1 VGADPVACKRH
12 NGILRYLATAIGAC
26 AQQRHGLPV
35 GVFAATPGCL
45 ETLGWDEKPV
55 PPYIDPTRFKLTCC
69 RIFQVERGMALLEP
83 IHVTATIVPPDAGRP
98 TQAFRLIR
106 GLLRHHK
113 RLFFTAVGCAAVYAS
128 CTVFSSVV
136 VRLIIDKVI
145 VPRFEEGNV
154 PTRRVVA
161 ILGLLVVVGVV
172 RAVGVVGRRVF
183 AGRTAWR
190 VTESLTAEVIERV
203 VEQPAPWHRQQRTGD
218 IITRAGVDAEAATHV
233 LHPLPFASSVV
244 LMLMLSSV
252 WLLVTDIWLG
262 LAAVAVF
269 PLLITLN
276 LTYQRRVDRFY
287 DEAQAELGKL
297 SEAVH
302 ESFDGVTVVKSFGA
316 ESRETDRLSV
326 IASRLRNARFGAIR
340 LRSTFE
346 ALLDGVPN
354 VVNIFLL
361 VAGSYRVRSGAMTI
375 GELTSFIYLFT
386 LLVFP
391 LRLIGFALS
400 ELPYSIAGWN
410 RIRELLDQPVVP
422 DPALTLRRH
431 ASNRIELT
439 NVVYNHDGSREV
451 LRGIDASIP
460 AGRTVAVVGATGSGK
475 TTLLHLIAGLIAVD
489 HGSITVPQQGCVLV
503 FQEPFLLAGS
513 VRENVA
519 MGRDVADDAIHT
531 ALLASEASFV
541 NEFTEGLDTIV
552 GERGVGLS
560 GGQRQRIALARAL
573 VGNPVAL
580 LLDDTT
586 SSLDPGTEAR
596 VLANLRD
603 TLRDATVVAVAS
615 RPSTIALADDVLYL
629 DDGQVVAHGRHDDL
643 LVTVPAYR
651 RLMEAFEHERT
662 EQSEVVT

>member
-1 VGADPVACKRH
+1 MKGDGTTVPSDVGRA
-12 NGILRYLATAIGAC
+12 
-26 AQQRHGLPV
+26 
-35 GVFAATPGCL
+35 
-45 ETLGWDEKPV
+45 
-55 PPYIDPTRFKLTCC
+55 
-69 RIFQVERGMALLEP
+69 
-83 IHVTATIVPPDAGRP
+83 

-113 RLFFTAVGCAAVYAS
+113 RLFFTAVGCAAVFAA

-145 VPRFEEGNV
+145 VPRFEDGTV
-154 PTRRVVA
+154 ATHRVVA
-161 ILGLLVVVGVV
+161 ILGLLIAVGVV
-172 RAVGVVGRRVF
+172 RAVGVVGRRTF
-183 AGRTAWR
+183 AGRTSWR
-190 VTESLTAEVIERV
+190 VTESLTAEVVDRV
-203 VEQPAPWHRQQRTGD
+203 VAQPVPWHRQQRTGD

-233 LHPLPFASSVV
+233 LNPLPFASSVV
-244 LMLMLSSV
+244 LMLILSAV
-252 WLLVTDIWLG
+252 WLLVTDVWLG
-262 LAAVAVF
+262 MAAVAVF
-269 PLLITLN
+269 PLLIGLN
-276 LTYQRRVDRFY
+276 LTYQRRVDKFY
-287 DEAQAELGKL
+287 DAAQEELGKL

-316 ESRETDRLSV
+316 ESRETERLSV

-346 ALLDGVPN
+346 ALLDGVPTI
-354 VVNIFLL
+354 VNIVLL
-361 VAGSYRVRSGAMTI
+361 VAGAYRVRSGDMTV

-410 RIRELLDQPVVP
+410 RIRELLDQPLIS
-422 DPALTLRRH
+422 DPALTLLRH
-431 ASNRIELT
+431 ADNSIELAGVT
-439 NVVYNHDGSREV
+439 FNHDGTRDV
-451 LRGIDASIP
+451 LRSVDAVIP
-460 AGRTVAVVGATGSGK
+460 AGRTVAVVGSTGAGK

-489 HGSITVPQQGCVLV
+489 HGSITVPQQGCALV

-513 VRENVA
+513 VRDNVA
-519 MGRDVADDAIHT
+519 MGRVLDDDAIWT
-531 ALLASEASFV
+531 ALAASEAGFV
-541 NEFTEGLDTIV
+541 REFGQGLDSIV

-573 VGNPVAL
+573 VGHPVAL

-586 SSLDPGTEAR
+586 SSLDPATEAK

-603 TLRDATVVAVAS
+603 TLGDTTVVAVAS

-629 DDGQVVAHGRHDDL
+629 ADGQVVAHGRHDQL
-643 LVTVPAYR
+643 LLTVPEYR
-651 RLMEAFEHERT
+651 RLMEAFEHDRAEHDV
-662 EQSEVVT
+662 EVLS

>member
-1 VGADPVACKRH
+1 
-12 NGILRYLATAIGAC
+12 
-26 AQQRHGLPV
+26 
-35 GVFAATPGCL
+35 
-45 ETLGWDEKPV
+45 V
-55 PPYIDPTRFKLTCC
+55 PID
-69 RIFQVERGMALLEP
+69 GDG
-83 IHVTATIVPPDAGRP
+83 TIVPPDAGRG

-145 VPRFEEGNV
+145 VPRFEDGTV
-154 PTRRVVA
+154 PAGKVVA
-161 ILGLLVVVGVV
+161 ILGLLIGVGVV
-172 RAVGVVGRRVF
+172 RALGVVGRRTW
-183 AGRTAWR
+183 AGRTSWR
-190 VTESLTAEVIERV
+190 VTESLTAEVIDRV
-203 VEQPAPWHRQQRTGD
+203 VAQPVPWHREQRTGD

-233 LHPLPFASSVV
+233 LNPLPFASSVV
-244 LMLMLSSV
+244 LMLILSAV
-252 WLLVTDIWLG
+252 WLLITDVWLG
-262 LAAVAVF
+262 MAAVAVF
-269 PLLITLN
+269 PLLIALN
-276 LTYQRRVDRFY
+276 VTYQRRVDKFY
-287 DEAQAELGKL
+287 DDAQSELGQL

-316 ESRETDRLSV
+316 ESRETERLSV
-326 IASRLRNARFGAIR
+326 IASRLRNARFGAIQ

-346 ALLDGVPN
+346 ALLDGVPT
-354 VVNIFLL
+354 VVNIVLL
-361 VAGSYRVRSGAMTI
+361 VAGAYRVRSGDMTI

-410 RIRELLDQPVVP
+410 RIRELLDEPLIA

-431 ASNRIELT
+431 ADNSIELAGVT
-439 NVVYNHDGSREV
+439 FNHDGTRDV
-451 LRGIDASIP
+451 LRGVDALIP
-460 AGRTVAVVGATGSGK
+460 AGRTVAVVGPTGSGK
-475 TTLLHLIAGLIAVD
+475 TTLLHLIAGLIPVD
-489 HGSITVPQQGCVLV
+489 HGSITVPDEGCLLV

-519 MGRDVADDAIHT
+519 MGRAIGDDAIWT
-531 ALLASEASFV
+531 ALMSAEASFV
-541 NEFTEGLDTIV
+541 KDLSEGLDTIV
-552 GERGVGLS
+552 GERGVALS

-573 VGNPVAL
+573 AGHPVAL

-586 SSLDPGTEAR
+586 SSLDPATEAR

-603 TLRDATVVAVAS
+603 TLRDTTVVAVAS

-629 DDGQVVAHGRHDDL
+629 ADGQVVAHGRHVEL
-643 LVTVPAYR
+643 LISVPEYR
-651 RLMEAFEHERT
+651 RLMEAFEHDRA
-662 EQSEVVT
+662 EQAVEVAP

>member
-1 VGADPVACKRH
+1 
-12 NGILRYLATAIGAC
+12 
-26 AQQRHGLPV
+26 
-35 GVFAATPGCL
+35 
-45 ETLGWDEKPV
+45 
-55 PPYIDPTRFKLTCC
+55 
-69 RIFQVERGMALLEP
+69 
-83 IHVTATIVPPDAGRP
+83 
-98 TQAFRLIR
+98 LIR

-136 VRLIIDKVI
+136 VRLVIDKVI
-145 VPRFEEGNV
+145 VPRFEDGTVEA
-154 PTRRVVA
+154 RRVVL
-161 ILGLLVVVGVV
+161 ILGLLIAVGVV
-172 RAVGVVGRRVF
+172 RAIGVVGRRTW
-183 AGRTAWR
+183 AGRTSWR
-190 VTESLTAEVIERV
+190 VTESLTAEVIDRV
-203 VEQPAPWHRQQRTGD
+203 VAQPVPWHREQRTGD
-218 IITRAGVDAEAATHV
+218 VITRAGVDAEAATHV
-233 LHPLPFASSVV
+233 LNPLPFASSVV
-244 LMLMLSSV
+244 LMLVLSAAWLLITDV
-252 WLLVTDIWLG
+252 WLG
-262 LAAVAVF
+262 MAAVAVF
-269 PLLITLN
+269 PLLIALN
-276 LTYQRRVDRFY
+276 VTYQRRVDKFY
-287 DEAQAELGKL
+287 DDAQAELGKL

-346 ALLDGVPN
+346 ALLDGVPT
-354 VVNIFLL
+354 VVNIVLL
-361 VAGSYRVRSGAMTI
+361 VAGAYRVRSGDMTI

-410 RIRELLDQPVVP
+410 RIRELLDEPLIA

-431 ASNRIELT
+431 ANNSIELAGVT
-439 NVVYNHDGSREV
+439 YNHDGTRDV
-451 LRGIDASIP
+451 LRGVDALIP
-460 AGRTVAVVGATGSGK
+460 AGRTVAVVGPTGSGK
-475 TTLLHLIAGLIAVD
+475 TTLLHLIAGLIPVD
-489 HGSITVPQQGCVLV
+489 HGSITVPDQGCLLV

-513 VRENVA
+513 VRDNVA
-519 MGRDVADDAIHT
+519 MGRSIGDDEIWT
-531 ALLASEASFV
+531 ALMSAEATFV
-541 NEFTEGLDTIV
+541 RELSEGLDTIV
-552 GERGVGLS
+552 GERGVSLS

-573 VGNPVAL
+573 VGHPVAL

-603 TLRDATVVAVAS
+603 TLRDTTVVAVAS

-629 DDGQVVAHGRHDDL
+629 ADGRVVAHGRHDEL

-651 RLMEAFEHERT
+651 RLMEAFEHDRA
-662 EQSEVVT
+662 EQTVEAAP

>member
-1 VGADPVACKRH
+1 MKSP
-12 NGILRYLATAIGAC
+12 
-26 AQQRHGLPV
+26 Q
-35 GVFAATPGCL
+35 
-45 ETLGWDEKPV
+45 
-55 PPYIDPTRFKLTCC
+55 
-69 RIFQVERGMALLEP
+69 ALIEP
-83 IHVTATIVPPDAGRP
+83 IHVNGGKERAKEEHGTIVPVDASRA

-113 RLFFTAVGCAAVYAS
+113 RLFFTAVGCAAVFAA

-136 VRLIIDKVI
+136 VRLITDKVI
-145 VPRFEEGNV
+145 VPRFEDGHV
-154 PTRRVVA
+154 AAGRVVA
-161 ILGLLVVVGVV
+161 ILGLLVAVGVV
-172 RAVGVVGRRVF
+172 RAFGVVGRRVF
-183 AGRTAWR
+183 ANRTAWR
-190 VTESLTAEVIERV
+190 VTESLTAEVVDRV
-203 VEQPAPWHRQQRTGD
+203 TAQPVPWHRMHRTGD
-218 IITRAGVDAEAATHV
+218 IITRAGVDAEAATQV
-233 LHPLPFASSVV
+233 LNPLPFASSVV
-244 LMLMLSSV
+244 LMLVLSAV
-252 WLLVTDIWLG
+252 WLLITDLWLG
-262 LAAVAVF
+262 MAAVAVF
-269 PLLITLN
+269 PLLIGLN
-276 LTYQRRVDRFY
+276 LTYQRRVDKFY
-287 DEAQAELGKL
+287 DTAQNELGKL

-316 ESRETDRLSV
+316 ESRETERLAV

-391 LRLIGFALS
+391 LRLIGYALS

-410 RIRELLDQPVVP
+410 RIRELLDEPVVS
-422 DPALTLRRH
+422 DPALTLKRH
-431 ASNRIELT
+431 SDNGIELQGVT
-439 NVVYNHDGSREV
+439 YNHDESRDV
-451 LRGIDASIP
+451 LNGVDAVIP
-460 AGRTVAVVGATGSGK
+460 AGRTVAVVGSTGAGK

-489 HGSITVPQQGCVLV
+489 HGSITVPESGCVLV

-513 VRENVA
+513 VRDNVTV
-519 MGRDVADDAIHT
+519 GRTVTDDEVHR
-531 ALLASEASFV
+531 ALLAAEAGFVEQFSEGV
-541 NEFTEGLDTIV
+541 DTIV

-573 VGNPVAL
+573 VGAPAAL

-586 SSLDPGTEAR
+586 SSLDPATEAK

-603 TLRDATVVAVAS
+603 TLGDTTVVAVAS

-629 DDGQVVAHGRHDDL
+629 ADGQVVAHGSHDKL
-643 LVTVPAYR
+643 LASVPEYR
-651 RLMEAFEHERT
+651 RLMEAFEHDRAEHL
-662 EQSEVVT
+662 EEVRP

>member
-1 VGADPVACKRH
+1 MKVEGTV
-12 NGILRYLATAIGAC
+12 
-26 AQQRHGLPV
+26 
-35 GVFAATPGCL
+35 
-45 ETLGWDEKPV
+45 V
-55 PPYIDPTRFKLTCC
+55 PT
-69 RIFQVERGMALLEP
+69 
-83 IHVTATIVPPDAGRP
+83 DAGRG

-113 RLFFTAVGCAAVYAS
+113 RLFFTAVGCAAVFAA

-145 VPRFEEGNV
+145 VPRFEDGSV
-154 PTRRVVA
+154 PARRVVV
-161 ILGLLVVVGVV
+161 ILGLLIAVGVV
-172 RAVGVVGRRVF
+172 RAFGVVGRRVF
-183 AGRTAWR
+183 AGRTSWR
-190 VTESLTAEVIERV
+190 VTESLTAEVIDRV
-203 VEQPAPWHRQQRTGD
+203 VAQPVPWHRQQRTGD
-218 IITRAGVDAEAATHV
+218 VITRAGVDAEAATHV
-233 LHPLPFASSVV
+233 LNPLPFASSVV
-244 LMLMLSSV
+244 LMLVLSAV

-269 PLLITLN
+269 PLLIGLN
-276 LTYQRRVDRFY
+276 LTYQRRVDKFY
-287 DEAQAELGKL
+287 DSAQEELGKL

-316 ESRETDRLSV
+316 ESRETERLSV
-326 IASRLRNARFGAIR
+326 IASRLRNARFGAIT

-354 VVNIFLL
+354 VVNIVIL
-361 VAGSYRVRSGAMTI
+361 VAGAYRVRSGDMTI

-410 RIRELLDQPVVP
+410 RIRELLDEPLLS
-422 DPALTLRRH
+422 DPALTLHRH
-431 ASNRIELT
+431 ADNGIELAG
-439 NVVYNHDGSREV
+439 VRYNHDGTRDV
-451 LRGIDASIP
+451 LSGFDASIP
-460 AGRTVAVVGATGSGK
+460 AGRTVAVVGPTGSGK

-489 HGSITVPQQGCVLV
+489 SGSITVPDEGCTLV

-513 VRENVA
+513 VRDNVA
-519 MGRDVADDAIHT
+519 MGRVVTDEEIWT
-531 ALLASEASFV
+531 ALMAAEASFV
-541 NEFTEGLDTIV
+541 HEFAEGLDTIV

-573 VGNPVAL
+573 VGHPVAL

-596 VLANLRD
+596 VLANLRETVRD
-603 TLRDATVVAVAS
+603 TTVVAVAS

-629 DDGQVVAHGRHDDL
+629 ADGQVVAHGRHDQL
-643 LVTVPAYR
+643 LLTVPDYR
-651 RLMEAFEHERT
+651 RLMEAFEHDRAEHAADG
-662 EQSEVVT
+662 SP

>member
-1 VGADPVACKRH
+1 MKAD
-12 NGILRYLATAIGAC
+12 G
-26 AQQRHGLPV
+26 
-35 GVFAATPGCL
+35 
-45 ETLGWDEKPV
+45 
-55 PPYIDPTRFKLTCC
+55 
-69 RIFQVERGMALLEP
+69 
-83 IHVTATIVPPDAGRP
+83 TIVPTDAGRG

-113 RLFFTAVGCAAVYAS
+113 RLFFTAVGFAAVFAA

-136 VRLIIDKVI
+136 VRLIIDRVI
-145 VPRFEEGNV
+145 VPRFEEGGV
-154 PTRRVVA
+154 PIRRVVG
-161 ILGLLVVVGVV
+161 ILGLLIITGVV
-172 RAVGVVGRRVF
+172 RAFGVIGRRTW
-183 AGRTAWR
+183 AGRTSWR
-190 VTESLTAEVIERV
+190 VTESLTAEVVDRV
-203 VEQPAPWHRQQRTGD
+203 VAQPVPWHREQRTGD

-233 LHPLPFASSVV
+233 LNPLPFACSVV
-244 LMLMLSSV
+244 LMLVLSAV

-269 PLLITLN
+269 PLLIALN
-276 LTYQRRVDRFY
+276 LTYQRRVDKFY
-287 DEAQAELGKL
+287 DSAQAELGKL

-316 ESRETDRLSV
+316 EGRETERLSV
-326 IASRLRNARFGAIR
+326 IASRLRNARFGAIA

-346 ALLDGVPN
+346 ALLDGVPT
-354 VVNIFLL
+354 VINIVLL
-361 VAGSYRVRSGAMTI
+361 VAGAYRVRSGDMTI

-410 RIRELLDQPVVP
+410 RIRELLDQPLVS
-422 DPALTLRRH
+422 DPALTLHRH
-431 ASNRIELT
+431 AGNGIELAG
-439 NVVYNHDGSREV
+439 VVYNHDGTREV
-451 LRGIDASIP
+451 LNGVDASIP
-460 AGRTVAVVGATGSGK
+460 SGRTVAVVGATGSGK

-489 HGSITVPQQGCVLV
+489 QGSITVPNEGCALV

-513 VRENVA
+513 VRDNVA
-519 MGRDVADDAIHT
+519 MGRSFSDAEIWT
-531 ALLASEASFV
+531 ALLSSEASFV
-541 NEFTEGLDTIV
+541 EEFAEGLDTIV

-573 VGNPVAL
+573 VGHPVAL

-596 VLANLRD
+596 VLANLRETLKD
-603 TLRDATVVAVAS
+603 TTVVAVAS

-629 DDGQVVAHGRHDDL
+629 ADGQVVAHGRHDQL
-643 LVTVPAYR
+643 LITVPEYR
-651 RLMEAFEHERT
+651 RLMEAFEHDRAEHPV
-662 EQSEVVT
+662 EVQP

>member
-1 VGADPVACKRH
+1 MNAVA
-12 NGILRYLATAIGAC
+12 GTA
-26 AQQRHGLPV
+26 
-35 GVFAATPGCL
+35 
-45 ETLGWDEKPV
+45 
-55 PPYIDPTRFKLTCC
+55 
-69 RIFQVERGMALLEP
+69 
-83 IHVTATIVPPDAGRP
+83 VPPDASRL

-113 RLFFTAVGCAAVYAS
+113 RLFFTAVACAAVYAS
-128 CTVFSSVV
+128 CTVLSSVV

-145 VPRFEEGNV
+145 VPRFEDGHV
-154 PTRRVVA
+154 AASHVV
-161 ILGLLVVVGVV
+161 ITLGLLILVGVV
-172 RAVGVVGRRVF
+172 RAIAIVGRRTF
-183 AGRTAWR
+183 AGRTTWR
-190 VTESLTAEVIERV
+190 VTESLTGEVIERV
-203 VEQPAPWHRQQRTGD
+203 VQQPVPWHRQQRTGD
-218 IITRAGVDAEAATHV
+218 VITRAGVDAEAATHV
-233 LHPLPFASSVV
+233 LNPLPFACSVV
-244 LMLMLSSV
+244 LMLVLSAV
-252 WLLVTDIWLG
+252 WLLITDIWLG

-269 PLLITLN
+269 PLLIMLN
-276 LTYQRRVDRFY
+276 VTYQRRVDRYY
-287 DEAQAELGKL
+287 DEAQEELGKL

-326 IASRLRNARFGAIR
+326 IASRLRNARFGAIK

-346 ALLDGVPN
+346 ALLDGVPTM
-354 VVNIFLL
+354 VNIFLL

-410 RIRELLDQPVVP
+410 RIRELLDQPLQS

-431 ASNRIELT
+431 ADNSIELAG
-439 NVVYNHDGSREV
+439 VVYQHDGSRDV
-451 LRGIDASIP
+451 LRRIDAVIP
-460 AGRTVAVVGATGSGK
+460 GGRTVAVVGATGSGK
-475 TTLLHLIAGLIAVD
+475 TTLLHLIAGLVAVD
-489 HGSITVPQQGCVLV
+489 EGSITVPEQGCVLV
-503 FQEPFLLAGS
+503 FQEPFLLAES
-513 VRENVA
+513 IRENVA
-519 MGRDVADDAIHT
+519 MGRDVTDEQIHQ

-541 NEFTEGLDTIV
+541 DDFADGIDTIV

-573 VGNPVAL
+573 VGNPAAL

-596 VLANLRD
+596 VLANLRQ
-603 TLRDATVVAVAS
+603 TLSDATVVAVAS

-629 DDGQVVAHGRHDDL
+629 ADGRVVAHGSHDEL
-643 LVTVPAYR
+643 LVTVPDYR
-651 RLMEAFEHERT
+651 LLMEAFEHERAEHTT
-662 EQSEVVT
+662 EVTA

>member
-1 VGADPVACKRH
+1 VKHEGTV
-12 NGILRYLATAIGAC
+12 
-26 AQQRHGLPV
+26 
-35 GVFAATPGCL
+35 
-45 ETLGWDEKPV
+45 V
-55 PPYIDPTRFKLTCC
+55 P
-69 RIFQVERGMALLEP
+69 A
-83 IHVTATIVPPDAGRP
+83 DAGRG

-113 RLFFTAVGCAAVYAS
+113 KLFFTAVGCAAVFAA

-145 VPRFEEGNV
+145 VPRFEDGTVAAN
-154 PTRRVVA
+154 RVVS
-161 ILGLLVVVGVV
+161 ILGLLIAVGVV

-183 AGRTAWR
+183 AGRTSWR
-190 VTESLTAEVIERV
+190 VTESLTAEVIDRV
-203 VEQPAPWHRQQRTGD
+203 VAQPVPWHRQQRTGD
-218 IITRAGVDAEAATHV
+218 IITRAGVDAEAATHI
-233 LHPLPFASSVV
+233 LNPLPFASSVV
-244 LMLMLSSV
+244 LMLVLSAV
-252 WLLVTDIWLG
+252 WLLVTDVWLG
-262 LAAVAVF
+262 MAAVAVF
-269 PLLITLN
+269 PLLIGLN

-287 DEAQAELGKL
+287 DEAQLELGKL

-316 ESRETDRLSV
+316 ESRETERLSV

-346 ALLDGVPN
+346 ALLDGVPTI
-354 VVNIFLL
+354 VNIVLL
-361 VAGSYRVRSGAMTI
+361 VAGSYRVRSGDMTI

-410 RIRELLDQPVVP
+410 RIRELLDQPLLS
-422 DPALTLRRH
+422 DPSLTLRRH
-431 ASNRIELT
+431 ADNSIELEG
-439 NVVYNHDGSREV
+439 VIYNHDGVREV
-451 LRGIDASIP
+451 LNGVDASIP
-460 AGRTVAVVGATGSGK
+460 GGRTVAVVGPTGAGK

-489 HGSITVPQQGCVLV
+489 QGSITVPQQGCVLV

-513 VRENVA
+513 VRDNVA
-519 MGRDVADDAIHT
+519 MGRSLTDEDIWI
-531 ALLASEASFV
+531 ALMSAEAGFV
-541 NEFTEGLDTIV
+541 HEFSDGLDTIV

-596 VLANLRD
+596 VLANLRE

-629 DDGQVVAHGRHDDL
+629 ADGLVVAHGKHDQL
-643 LVTVPAYR
+643 LATVPEYR
-651 RLMEAFEHERT
+651 RLMEAFEHDRA
-662 EQSEVVT
+662 EQSVEVLP